1 MKYLF
6 DASSI
11 VNLVKKNFVE
21 PFIKGATIELAFYES
36 ISAVWKEHVLL
47 KHIEEEVAM
56 ELIEVLEDIFNVMKV
71 LSMRSMGKEVFEIAA
86 KEKMTIYDAS
96 YLCAAVKNGLTLVS
110 DDEKLRS
117 ISSKYVNTITSKQ
130 LAIGQGKR

>member
-36 ISAVWKEHVLL
+36 INAVWKEHVLL
-47 KHIEEEVAM
+47 RHIEEKVAM

-71 LSMRSMGKEVFEIAA
+71 LSMRSMGKEVFEIAT

-117 ISSKYVNTITSKQ
+117 VSSKYVNTITSKQ